1 MQATEAKLKF
11 DNYVGFD
18 DQGYLECSI
27 FIGKEDEPII
37 NHKFSM
43 KDIVNEFI
51 EIRSSKLGFDKAYD
65 KQRQLVISTLEKSI
79 EALKKA
85 A

>member
-1 MQATEAKLKF
+1 MQELKLKVE
-11 DNYVGFD
+11 NYIGFD
-18 DQGYLECSI
+18 DDGFLECNI
-27 FIGKEDEPII
+27 FVGKEDEPII

-43 KDIVNEFI
+43 KDIVKEFI

-65 KQRQLVISTLEKSI
+65 KQRELVISTLEKSI

>member
-1 MQATEAKLKF
+1 MQELKMKVE
-11 DNYVGFD
+11 NYVGFD
-18 DQGYLECSI
+18 DDGYLECTV
-27 FIGKEDEPII
+27 FVGKEDEPII

>member
-1 MQATEAKLKF
+1 MQELKMKVE
-11 DNYVGFD
+11 NYVGFD
-18 DQGYLECSI
+18 DDGYLECTV
-27 FIGKEDEPII
+27 FVGKEDEPII

-43 KDIVNEFI
+43 KDIINEFI